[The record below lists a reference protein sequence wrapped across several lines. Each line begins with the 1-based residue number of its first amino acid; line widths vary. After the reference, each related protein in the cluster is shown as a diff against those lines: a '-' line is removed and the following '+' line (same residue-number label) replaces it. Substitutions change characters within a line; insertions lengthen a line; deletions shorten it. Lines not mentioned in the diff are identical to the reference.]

1 MSASLL
7 LGHLEESSCS
17 GPELVLD
24 LTLGGEV
31 PRGKDWWGAASAGLW
46 GTGHS
51 VRTCLQLKA
60 LRTCGSAAGVHT
72 LVYENRSWQLPPPFL
87 VQSCWEDPG
96 PRTLKA
102 VHQC

>member
-31 PRGKDWWGAASAGLW
+31 PGERIGGGQPRQGCGVLATQSAPAS
-46 GTGHS
+46 
-51 VRTCLQLKA
+51 
-60 LRTCGSAAGVHT
+60 
-72 LVYENRSWQLPPPFL
+72 N
-87 VQSCWEDPG
+87 
-96 PRTLKA
+96 
-102 VHQC
+102 

>member
-51 VRTCLQLKA
+51 VRIYPYIL
-60 LRTCGSAAGVHT
+60 SAQIYGAGFRPWARCAAPI
-72 LVYENRSWQLPPPFL
+72 LVKSKPSSVACYCFISSKLLPSEFP
-87 VQSCWEDPG
+87 D
-96 PRTLKA
+96 R
-102 VHQC
+102 